1 MDKEEFGM
9 FFNAVDTREKV
20 KAAAYVRM
28 STEHQK
34 YSPENQ
40 MAAIKDYAD
49 KHNYE
54 IVETYTDGGRSGLN
68 ISGRPEL
75 QRMLA
80 DVQTKKVPYK
90 AILVLDVTRW
100 GRFQDADESA
110 HYEYVCKKAG
120 VRVQYCVEQFN
131 NDDSPVSTIIKSVK
145 RTMAAEYSRELSCKV
160 FAGQS
165 RLITLGYR
173 QGGFAG
179 FGLRRMLIDEHGN
192 HKGLLTIGEH
202 KSIATDRV
210 ILVPGP
216 EEEQEIV
223 RWMYKSFIYD
233 CKNEAQIADELNQRG
248 IKTDFEREWTR
259 STVKQVLTNEKY
271 IGNNVFNRVSY
282 KLKVRRVRNSEA
294 DWVRKDNAF
303 EGIVDPNDFFV
314 AKSIFTNRYR
324 KLSDEEML
332 QKLKNLQL
340 KKGYLSAMII
350 NEAEDMPSSSMYSNR
365 FGGLV
370 RAYQL
375 IGFEPDRDYKFLE
388 INKYLRELHHDAV
401 DNTIEK
407 LMELGADVQLN
418 KNRNLL
424 VINNMFTVSMVVGR
438 CNTLNNGHYRWKIRF
453 DTILNPDVTIAVRM
467 NRDNKNI
474 LDYYLLPALDFK
486 VSDLKLNEQNTDLL
500 DSYRFD
506 SLDYLYRMAICVS
519 IRGLNA

>member
-1 MDKEEFGM
+1 MDKEEIGM
-9 FFNAVDTREKV
+9 FFNTVDTSGKV

-54 IVETYTDGGRSGLN
+54 IIETYTDGGRSGLN
-68 ISGRPEL
+68 IAGRPEL

-80 DVQTKKVPYK
+80 DVQSRKIQYK

-110 HYEYVCKKAG
+110 HYEYICKKAG
-120 VRVQYCVEQFN
+120 VRVQYCAEQFT

-165 RLITLGYR
+165 RLITLGYK

-192 HKGLLTIGEH
+192 HKGLLAFGEH

-233 CKNEAQIADELNQRG
+233 CKNEGQIADELNQRG
-248 IKTDFEREWTR
+248 IKTDFGREWTR

-271 IGNNVFNRVSY
+271 IGNNIFNRISY
-282 KLKVRRVRNSEA
+282 KLKMRRVRNPEEE
-294 DWVRKDNAF
+294 WVRKDNAF
-303 EGIVDPNDFFV
+303 EAIVDPNDFFV
-314 AKSIFTNRYR
+314 VKSIYKNRCR

-332 QKLKNLQL
+332 QKLRDLQL
-340 KKGYLSAMII
+340 KKGYLSAMVID
-350 NEAEDMPSSSMYSNR
+350 EAEDMPSSSMYSSR
-365 FGGLV
+365 FGGLI
-370 RAYQL
+370 RAYKL
-375 IGFEPDRDYKFLE
+375 IGFEPDRDYRFLE
-388 INKYLRELHHDAV
+388 INRFLRELHQDAIN
-401 DNTIEK
+401 NTIEN
-407 LMELGADVQLN
+407 LMNVGADVQLN
-418 KNRNLL
+418 ENRNLL
-424 VINNMFTVSMVVGR
+424 VINNLFTASIVIGR
-438 CNTLNNGHYRWKIRF
+438 CNTLKNGHYRWKIRF

-467 NRDNKNI
+467 NRDNKEI
-474 LDYYLLPALDFK
+474 LDYYLLPALDFCAP
-486 VSDLKLNEQNTDLL
+486 DLKLDEQNSNLL

-506 SLDYLYRMAICVS
+506 SLDYLYRMAIRIS
-519 IRGLNA
+519 IRGLNQ

>member
-1 MDKEEFGM
+1 M
-9 FFNAVDTREKV
+9 
-20 KAAAYVRM
+20 
-28 STEHQK
+28 
-34 YSPENQ
+34 
-40 MAAIKDYAD
+40 
-49 KHNYE
+49 
-54 IVETYTDGGRSGLN
+54 
-68 ISGRPEL
+68 
-75 QRMLA
+75 
-80 DVQTKKVPYK
+80 
-90 AILVLDVTRW
+90 
-100 GRFQDADESA
+100 
-110 HYEYVCKKAG
+110 
-120 VRVQYCVEQFN
+120 
-131 NDDSPVSTIIKSVK
+131 
-145 RTMAAEYSRELSCKV
+145 
-160 FAGQS
+160 
-165 RLITLGYR
+165 
-173 QGGFAG
+173 
-179 FGLRRMLIDEHGN
+179 
-192 HKGLLTIGEH
+192 
-202 KSIATDRV
+202 
-210 ILVPGP
+210 
-216 EEEQEIV
+216 
-223 RWMYKSFIYD
+223 
-233 CKNEAQIADELNQRG
+233 
-248 IKTDFEREWTR
+248 
-259 STVKQVLTNEKY
+259 
-271 IGNNVFNRVSY
+271 
-282 KLKVRRVRNSEA
+282 
-294 DWVRKDNAF
+294 
-303 EGIVDPNDFFV
+303 
-314 AKSIFTNRYR
+314 
-324 KLSDEEML
+324 
-332 QKLKNLQL
+332 KNLQL